1 MSANCVGSLQVCRI
15 RVAQLTAGGVPDTGS
30 DTGYISDAII
40 QANINVE
47 LEAGDDFVLKNGCGN
62 LCQTFKDSDRVKRVN
77 VDMEFCQLDS
87 ELVGLLVGADTFYDN
102 VEGVTIGASLPSST
116 DTPSYGVALEL
127 WTKAWDSNQ
136 HANASLIG
144 GSAND
149 VLYFRWFFPYV
160 RFQLGAMTL
169 QNDILRIPVAGYGQE
184 NDDMP
189 NDGPYKDF
197 PAAVTTAGGITTAGG
212 WFLDDELPA
221 AQCGYITVPTPSS

>member
-15 RVAQLTAGGVPDTGS
+15 RVAQLTPGGLPEAGS
-30 DTGYISDAII
+30 DTGYVSDAII

-77 VDMEFCQLDS
+77 IDMEFCQLDS

-102 VEGVTIGASLPSST
+102 AEQVTIGASLPSST
-116 DTPSYGVALEL
+116 ATPSDGVAMEL

-136 HANASLIG
+136 QANAGLIG
-144 GSAND
+144 GDPND
-149 VLYFRWFFPYV
+149 VLYFRWFFPFV
-160 RFQLGAMTL
+160 RFQLGAMSL

-189 NDGPYKDF
+189 ANGPYKDF
-197 PAAVTTAGGITTAGG
+197 PSVVTAAGGITTAGG
-212 WFLDDELPA
+212 WFLDDEIPA